1 MVRAYRRQI
10 IGSRTTYGEVA
21 DFLWML
27 KPMSKKSILIREEGI
42 LKDAFRAG
50 VKDVY
55 RIKRTI
61 KT

>member
-1 MVRAYRRQI
+1 MM
-10 IGSRTTYGEVA
+10 

-27 KPMSKKSILIREEGI
+27 KPMSNNSKKIREEGI

-55 RIKRTI
+55 RVKRTI
-61 KT
+61 KA

>member
-1 MVRAYRRQI
+1 
-10 IGSRTTYGEVA
+10 
-21 DFLWML
+21 ML